1 MHLVVPRVAD
11 PTPNGVLIIDMRC
24 ALALQPDDLALLPAS
39 RISRLSPDAI
49 ALAGQPLSH
58 ATIFV
63 AQVSPGL
70 VGAARASGVGR
81 GQADD
86 RP

>member
-1 MHLVVPRVAD
+1 LDEVFIRIQGVQHYPWRAVDQDGVVVDILVPERRDRKA
-11 PTPNGVLIIDMRC
+11 
-24 ALALQPDDLALLPAS
+24 AQAFLQAPAEGLF
-39 RISRLSPDAI
+39 LS
-49 ALAGQPLSH
+49 
-58 ATIFV
+58 
-63 AQVSPGL
+63 L